1 MSIQVPLS
9 DLAAA
14 VDHFGGHGYLL
25 TVTPESTVRA
35 AGVQV
40 VVADGLVRVG
50 AGRSS
55 TANVA
60 INPTVTLLCAPVEE
74 KGHTLL
80 IDGTAA
86 LDEDGTTIVI
96 TPDSAVLHR
105 PPFHADGP
113 PAPALA
119 AGWKPGGC

>member
-1 MSIQVPLS
+1 MSIQVPLG

-14 VDHFGGHGYLL
+14 VDHFGGIGYLL
-25 TVTPESTVRA
+25 TVTADSTVRA

-40 VVADGLVRVG
+40 AVTDGCVRVG

-55 TANVA
+55 TANIAV
-60 INPTVTLLCAPVEE
+60 NPTVTLLCAPVEP

-80 IDGTAA
+80 VDGTAA
-86 LDEDGTTIVI
+86 VDGDTIVI
-96 TPDSAVLHR
+96 TPTSAVFHR

-113 PAPALA
+113 PAPAIA
-119 AGWKPGGC
+119 AAWLPGGC